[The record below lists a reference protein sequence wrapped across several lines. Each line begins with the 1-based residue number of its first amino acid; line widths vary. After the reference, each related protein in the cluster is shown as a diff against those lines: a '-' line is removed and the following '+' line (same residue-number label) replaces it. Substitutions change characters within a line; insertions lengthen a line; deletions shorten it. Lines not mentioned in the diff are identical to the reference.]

1 MTVILRVL
9 TYVVIFATVVFISEF
24 DIGGEAGR
32 ASIFAGTG
40 AAALALFLYL
50 DWRDGSL

>member
-9 TYVVIFATVVFISEF
+9 TFVAIFATIVFASEF

-32 ASIFAGTG
+32 ALIFAGTG
-40 AAALALFLYL
+40 ATALALFLYL